1 MTAER
6 TSIFDQSLD
15 VTDFAPKPA
24 AADRPQAQAID
35 ATAGKRFKS
44 REAQPPE
51 DLPSIVDR
59 RSTKR
64 KPMVFR
70 TGRDTVLSVKLRRET
85 IDAFY
90 QIAQEEGWKAGETFE
105 HALEALIAKRKSQ

>member
-1 MTAER
+1 MTTER

-15 VTDFAPKPA
+15 VTDFAPKPVA
-24 AADRPQAQAID
+24 TDLPQAQAID
-35 ATAGKRFKS
+35 ATAGKKFKS
-44 REAQPPE
+44 REANRSV
-51 DLPSIVDR
+51 DLPSTVDQPF
-59 RSTKR
+59 TKR
-64 KPMVFR
+64 RPMVFR

-105 HALEALIAKRKSQ
+105 QALEALITKRKSR

>member
-15 VTDFAPKPA
+15 VTDFTPKPV

-35 ATAGKRFKS
+35 VAAGKRFKS
-44 REAQPPE
+44 REVHHP
-51 DLPSIVDR
+51 VDR
-59 RSTKR
+59 PSTVDQPSTKR
-64 KPMVFR
+64 RPMVFR

-90 QIAQEEGWKAGETFE
+90 QIAEEEGWKAGETFE
-105 HALEALIAKRKSQ
+105 QALEALIAKRTSR

>member
-1 MTAER
+1 MTTER

-15 VTDFAPKPA
+15 VTDFAPKPVA
-24 AADRPQAQAID
+24 TDLPQAQAID
-35 ATAGKRFKS
+35 ATAGKKFKS
-44 REAQPPE
+44 REANRSV
-51 DLPSIVDR
+51 DLPPTVDQPF
-59 RSTKR
+59 TKR
-64 KPMVFR
+64 IPMVFR

-105 HALEALIAKRKSQ
+105 QALEALIAKRKSR